1 MLAAPTSKNQLTLPK
16 TVISDFPDTRYFNVT
31 QDDGR
36 IVLTPVQIGRANAVR
51 RKMAEPGLS
60 GADVAAA
67 VTWARRGE

>member
-1 MLAAPTSKNQLTLPK
+1 MLAAPTSRNQLTLPE

-51 RKMAEPGLS
+51 RKIAELGLS
-60 GADVAAA
+60 GADVA
-67 VTWARRGE
+67 RR